1 MSETPL
7 LLTFDSSVI
16 FAVIKRETYHD
27 LSAIEQ
33 LISLARES
41 IISIQVTEAFRRDVS
56 RSRVSEVIARQL
68 DWLAKSPVLQGSVGG
83 VFRLDVSLLGS
94 NDMLCDKRTETL
106 NDKLIELLGIQG
118 KAANP
123 SRAYSD
129 IDHLLAHA
137 LSGADMFVTVDE
149 DTILNRQ
156 KGLWGLGLK
165 VLRPAEA
172 LRRVSDHHN
181 FEDFPPPQQS

>member
-27 LSAIEQ
+27 LSAIDQ

-56 RSRVSEVIARQL
+56 RSRVSEVIATQL

-83 VFRLDVSLLGS
+83 AFRLDVSSLGS
-94 NDMLCDKRTETL
+94 SDMLCGDETVFL

-123 SRAYSD
+123 SKAYSD

-156 KGLWGLGLK
+156 QELWGLGLK

-172 LRRVSDHHN
+172 LRNIADL
-181 FEDFPPPQQS
+181 

>member
-1 MSETPL
+1 
-7 LLTFDSSVI
+7 
-16 FAVIKRETYHD
+16 
-27 LSAIEQ
+27 
-33 LISLARES
+33 
-41 IISIQVTEAFRRDVS
+41 
-56 RSRVSEVIARQL
+56 
-68 DWLAKSPVLQGSVGG
+68 
-83 VFRLDVSLLGS
+83 
-94 NDMLCDKRTETL
+94 MLCGDETVFL

-149 DTILNRQ
+149 GTILNRKQ
-156 KGLWGLGLK
+156 ELWGLGLK

-172 LRRVSDHHN
+172 LRNIADS
-181 FEDFPPPQQS
+181 

>member
-27 LSAIEQ
+27 LSAIDQ
-33 LISLARES
+33 LISLAQES

-106 NDKLIELLGIQG
+106 NNKLIELLGIQG

-156 KGLWGLGLK
+156 QELWGLGLK

-172 LRRVSDHHN
+172 LRNIADL
-181 FEDFPPPQQS
+181 

>member
-156 KGLWGLGLK
+156 QELWGLGLK

>member
-156 KGLWGLGLK
+156 KELWGLGLK